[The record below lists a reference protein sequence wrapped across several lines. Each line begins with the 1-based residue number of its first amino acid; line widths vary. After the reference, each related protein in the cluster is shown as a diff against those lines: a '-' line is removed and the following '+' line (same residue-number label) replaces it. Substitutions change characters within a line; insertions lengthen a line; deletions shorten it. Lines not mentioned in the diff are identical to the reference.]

1 MLNLRRL
8 RVVVV
13 AVGAA
18 VAPLSAFAGEAGEAG
33 AHHAPG
39 PGSLFWYWVNFALLI
54 GLLVWKGLPAMN
66 QFLADRKEKILADL
80 RAAEKLRDEAR
91 AKLAEVEA
99 KIARVDADVKA
110 ILDDTLRAA
119 EAERARIIE
128 AAEDTAK
135 RIRSQ
140 ATLMVEQEVRRARE
154 ELSREVTETAA
165 REAASLLRDA
175 FSDADQDRLVRE
187 FTTSE
192 GVRS

>member
-1 MLNLRRL
+1 MLNRRRL
-8 RVVVV
+8 REVVV
-13 AVGAA
+13 AVTLAA
-18 VAPLSAFAGEAGEAG
+18 LPLLAFASEGGEAAE
-33 AHHAPG
+33 HAPG
-39 PGSLFWYWVNFALLI
+39 PGSLFWYVVNFGILI
-54 GLLVWKGLPAMN
+54 VLLVVKGLPAMN
-66 QFLADRKEKILADL
+66 QFLADRKERILADL

-91 AKLAEVEA
+91 AKLAELEA
-99 KIARVDADVKA
+99 KIARVEGDVKA

-128 AAEDTAK
+128 AAEETAK

-154 ELSREVTETAA
+154 ELSREVTESAA
-165 REAASLLRDA
+165 REAASILRDA

-187 FTTSE
+187 FSASE

>member
-8 RVVVV
+8 HDV
-13 AVGAA
+13 AVATALGMVPVAALASEGA
-18 VAPLSAFAGEAGEAG
+18 EAGG
-33 AHHAPG
+33 HAPG
-39 PGSLFWYWVNFALLI
+39 PGSLMWYWVNFALLI
-54 GLLVWKGLPAMN
+54 GILVWKGLPAMN
-66 QFLADRKEKILADL
+66 TFLADRKEKVLGDL

-91 AKLAEVEA
+91 AKLAELEA
-99 KIARVDADVKA
+99 KIGRVESDVKA
-110 ILDDTLRAA
+110 ILDDTLRGA

-128 AAEDTAK
+128 AAEETAK

-154 ELSREVTETAA
+154 DLSREVTESAA
-165 REAASLLRDA
+165 REAASILRDA

-187 FTTSE
+187 FTTTE

>member
-8 RVVVV
+8 HVVVV
-13 AVGAA
+13 AVGSA

-165 REAASLLRDA
+165 REAASLLRNA

>member
-1 MLNLRRL
+1 MLNRRRL
-8 RVVVV
+8 GEVVV
-13 AVGAA
+13 AVALAA
-18 VAPLSAFAGEAGEAG
+18 LPLVALASEGGEAAE
-33 AHHAPG
+33 HAPG
-39 PGSLFWYWVNFALLI
+39 PGSLLFYWVNF
-54 GLLVWKGLPAMN
+54 GLLVGLLWWKGLPAMN

-80 RAAEKLRDEAR
+80 RAAEKQRDEAR
-91 AKLAEVEA
+91 AKLAELEA
-99 KIARVDADVKA
+99 KIGRVEADVKA

-128 AAEDTAK
+128 AAEETAN

-154 ELSREVTETAA
+154 ELSREVTDAAA
-165 REAASLLRDA
+165 REAAAILRDA

-187 FTTSE
+187 FTASE

>member
-8 RVVVV
+8 RWVFVAAALAAMPVVVL
-13 AVGAA
+13 ASEG
-18 VAPLSAFAGEAGEAG
+18 GEAGG
-33 AHHAPG
+33 HQAPG
-39 PGSLFWYWVNFALLI
+39 PGSLFWYWVNFGLLI

-66 QFLADRKEKILADL
+66 QFLADRKERILADL

-91 AKLAEVEA
+91 AKLAELEA
-99 KIARVDADVKA
+99 KVTRIDADVKA
-110 ILDDTLRAA
+110 ILDETLRAA

-128 AAEDTAK
+128 AAEETAK

-165 REAASLLRDA
+165 REAASLLRGA

>member
-1 MLNLRRL
+1 MLNLRSL
-8 RVVVV
+8 RAVV
-13 AVGAA
+13 ALAA
-18 VAPLSAFAGEAGEAG
+18 LALMPLSALASEG
-33 AHHAPG
+33 AETGGHVPG
-39 PGSLFWYWVNFALLI
+39 PGSLFWYWINFGLLI
-54 GLLVWKGLPAMN
+54 GILVWKGLPAMN
-66 QFLADRKEKILADL
+66 QFLADRKEAILGDL

-91 AKLAEVEA
+91 AKLAELEA
-99 KIARVDADVKA
+99 KIARVDVDVKA
-110 ILDDTLRAA
+110 ILEDTLRTA

-128 AAEDTAK
+128 AAEETAK

-154 ELSREVTETAA
+154 ELSREVTDAAA
-165 REAASLLRDA
+165 REAASILRDA